1 MTTFFVADTAALSSP
16 VVLLL
21 LISCVLLLGVRAYCG
36 AMGIVLD
43 RLIARFLDTSVIT
56 IFVLFLVF
64 VILRFRIVG

>member
-1 MTTFFVADTAALSSP
+1 
-16 VVLLL
+16 
-21 LISCVLLLGVRAYCG
+21 
-36 AMGIVLD
+36 MGIVLD